1 MSSGALVFMIGAW
14 GIILVACVVT
24 LVSLVKHSK

>member
-14 GIILVACVVT
+14 AIILVACVVT
-24 LVSLVKHSK
+24 LGSLVKHSK